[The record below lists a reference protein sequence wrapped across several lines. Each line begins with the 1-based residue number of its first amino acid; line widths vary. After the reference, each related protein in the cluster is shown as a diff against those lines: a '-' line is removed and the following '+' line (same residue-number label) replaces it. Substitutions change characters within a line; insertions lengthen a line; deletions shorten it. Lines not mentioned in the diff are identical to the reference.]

1 MIYLTIEQD
10 FFAEY
15 RLMYRPFI
23 NQINVKLEQ
32 HGLFSSQWGL
42 LRLLIDKGPLSFG
55 EIANNLFIEKP
66 SATKLIQ
73 KLMELEFI
81 EVSMGKDKREKIVH
95 LTAYGKKLVDEIHS
109 EINPLLEQS
118 LVNVSQEDMNIAKQ
132 VLAQIRKNIIG
143 G

>member
-1 MIYLTIEQD
+1 MTVEQD

-42 LRLLIDKGPLSFG
+42 LRLLIDRGPLTFG
-55 EIANNLFIEKP
+55 EIAHALFIEKP

-73 KLMELEFI
+73 KLMELDFI
-81 EVSMGKDKREKIVH
+81 EIHAGKDKREKVVH
-95 LTAYGKKLVDEIHS
+95 LTTQGEKLVGEIHN
-109 EINPLLEQS
+109 ELNPILEQS
-118 LVNVSQEDMNIAKQ
+118 LTGVSVEDMEIAKQ

>member
-1 MIYLTIEQD
+1 MTDEQD
-10 FFAEY
+10 FFGEY

-23 NQINVKLEQ
+23 NQINVKLEH

-42 LRLLIDKGPLSFG
+42 LRLLIDRGPLTFG
-55 EIANNLFIEKP
+55 EIANALFIEKP

-73 KLMELEFI
+73 KLMELDFI
-81 EVSMGKDKREKIVH
+81 EIHAGKDKREKVVH
-95 LTAYGKKLVDEIHS
+95 LTANGEKLVGEIHN
-109 EINPLLEQS
+109 ELNPILEKS
-118 LVNVSQEDMNIAKQ
+118 LAGVSQQDMEIAKQ